1 MDQNLQILVSTVIA
15 VFLEASPFLLLGSL
29 ISALFEVYLPEDKM
43 GKYLPQRKLLG
54 ILFGLFAGM
63 LIPTCDCGVV
73 SIVRR
78 LLRKD
83 VPTHVAITYM
93 FSAPVINPLVLAATY
108 VAFQGN
114 IWMVIGRA
122 SIVAVC
128 ACGFGWVMS
137 GIHPSQLIREKERV
151 AFRDHAPSTNGPADK
166 RCEPESNLEK
176 MRATGCCNEIY
187 QQSRFIRVFLHTAS
201 EFMDM
206 GKYLVL
212 AGIIVGLLKGF
223 LPQEALL
230 LFQDNTLLAV
240 GAMMLLAILLSVCSE
255 ADAFVAAAFS
265 TFPAVARLA
274 FVAIGPMVD
283 IKLVFMYGSVFKLPV
298 VLAFIIVPTVL
309 VYSLSVLL
317 GIVVG

>member
-29 ISALFEVYLPEDKM
+29 ISALFEVYLPVDKIET
-43 GKYLPQRKLLG
+43 YLPQRKLPGVLV
-54 ILFGLFAGM
+54 GLFAGM

-78 LLRKD
+78 LLKKD
-83 VPTHVAITYM
+83 VPAHIAITYM
-93 FSAPVINPLVLAATY
+93 LSAPVINPLVLAATY
-108 VAFQGN
+108 IAFQGN
-114 IWMVIGRA
+114 IWMVLGRA

-128 ACGFGWVMS
+128 ACGLGWAMS
-137 GIHPSQLIREKERV
+137 GIQPAQLIREKERITL
-151 AFRDHAPSTNGPADK
+151 RGHEPSTDASADK
-166 RCEPESNLEK
+166 HCCHESSPE
-176 MRATGCCNEIY
+176 MMHDAGACAGIR

-206 GKYLVL
+206 GKFLVL

-223 LPQEALL
+223 LPQDALL
-230 LFQDNTLLAV
+230 LFQDNMFLAV

-298 VLAFIIVPTVL
+298 VLAFIIVPTVV
-309 VYSLSVLL
+309 VYALSALL
-317 GIVVG
+317 GLMIR

>member
-1 MDQNLQILVSTVIA
+1 MDQNLQTLVSTVIA

-29 ISALFEVYLPEDKM
+29 ISALFEVYLPVDKIET
-43 GKYLPQRKLLG
+43 YLPQRKQLGLLV
-54 ILFGLFAGM
+54 GLFAGM
-63 LIPTCDCGVV
+63 LIPTCECGVV

-78 LLRKD
+78 LLKKNI
-83 VPTHVAITYM
+83 PAHVAITYM
-93 FSAPVINPLVLAATY
+93 LSAPVINPLVLAATY
-108 VAFQGN
+108 IAFRGN
-114 IWMVIGRA
+114 IWMVLGRA
-122 SIVAVC
+122 GIVAVC
-128 ACGFGWVMS
+128 ACGLGWAMS
-137 GIHPSQLIREKERV
+137 GINPARLIREKEGV
-151 AFRDHAPSTNGPADK
+151 ALHGQEPATDGTADEHCKPENGPGKECD
-166 RCEPESNLEK
+166 
-176 MRATGCCNEIY
+176 TGCCDDIR
-187 QQSRFIRVFLHTAS
+187 QQSGFIRVFLHTAS

-230 LFQDNTLLAV
+230 LFQDNMFLAV

-309 VYSLSVLL
+309 VYALSALL
-317 GIVVG
+317 GLMVR

>member
-1 MDQNLQILVSTVIA
+1 MDQNLQTLVSTVIA

-29 ISALFEVYLPEDKM
+29 ISALFEVYLPVDKIET
-43 GKYLPQRKLLG
+43 YLPQRKLLG
-54 ILFGLFAGM
+54 LLVGLFAGM
-63 LIPTCDCGVV
+63 LIPTCECGVV

-78 LLRKD
+78 LLKKD
-83 VPTHVAITYM
+83 IPAHVAITYM
-93 FSAPVINPLVLAATY
+93 LSAPVINPLVLAATY
-108 VAFQGN
+108 IAFQGN
-114 IWMVIGRA
+114 IWMVLGRA
-122 SIVAVC
+122 GIVAVC
-128 ACGFGWVMS
+128 ACGLGWAMS
-137 GIHPSQLIREKERV
+137 GINPARLIREKERV
-151 AFRDHAPSTNGPADK
+151 ALHGQEPATGGTADEHCKPENGPGKECDTGG
-166 RCEPESNLEK
+166 CEDI
-176 MRATGCCNEIY
+176 R
-187 QQSRFIRVFLHTAS
+187 QQSGFIRVFLHTAS

-206 GKYLVL
+206 GKYVVL
-212 AGIIVGLLKGF
+212 AGILVGLLKGF

-230 LFQDNTLLAV
+230 LFQDNMFLAV

-309 VYSLSVLL
+309 VYALSALL
-317 GIVVG
+317 GLMVR